1 MTKSPADAMA
11 SASVGSFPG
20 HVPALK
26 TVLIVV
32 SAAGLATGLFF
43 WLADRPDLARPIW
56 AGATIMVLVTL
67 CWQIVAEL
75 RRGNFGLDVLAA
87 LSMASALVVGET
99 LAAAVV
105 SLMYAGGQYLEDFAQ
120 RRARREMTALLE
132 RRPQTAMRYE
142 AGGIRE
148 VALNS
153 VQPGDRLFVRHGEVV
168 PADGRVT
175 GSPALLDQSMLTGE
189 SLPVRRAA
197 TQSVLSGAVNAGDP
211 FTIDVLRPAAE
222 STYAGIVRLVEQ
234 AQSSRAPMARLA
246 DRFALGFLSL
256 SLLIAGLAWLL
267 TDDPVRWV
275 AVLVVAT
282 PCPLILAV
290 PVALVAG
297 LSRTASL
304 GVLVKDGAALEAMA
318 RIRVLVIDKTGTL
331 TEGRPRLRRM
341 VSGLMPP
348 EEMLRLAASLEQASH
363 HPVADAVIEEALGR
377 NLGLALPRNV
387 TEVAGAGV
395 RGMVEDRSIC
405 LGSAAFVG
413 EAIGATLPE
422 EDPLPPG
429 TLLIFVAIDGN
440 FAGILQFSDP
450 LRSDAGETLSALR
463 TAGVQRIALATGD
476 THEIAVAMAAG
487 LPIDA
492 VSASL
497 SPAEKVDLVHRE
509 RLTGPVMMVGDGVND
524 APALAAADVGLAMGA
539 RGATA
544 PAQAADV
551 VLLLDRLDRIPPAMA
566 IAKRAHAIAL
576 QGTVWGIGLST
587 VGMIAAAFGLLTP
600 VRGAFLQE
608 AIDVA
613 VVLNALR
620 VLWQPATDSE
630 RRGVARDA

>member
-1 MTKSPADAMA
+1 M
-11 SASVGSFPG
+11 
-20 HVPALK
+20 
-26 TVLIVV
+26 
-32 SAAGLATGLFF
+32 F
-43 WLADRPDLARPIW
+43 WLADRPDLAGPVW
-56 AGATIMVLVTL
+56 AGATILVLAAL
-67 CWQIVAEL
+67 CRQIVAEL

-120 RRARREMTALLE
+120 QRARREMTALLE

-142 AGGIRE
+142 ADGIRE

-153 VQPGDRLFVRHGEVV
+153 VQPGDRLLVRHGEVV

-189 SLPVRRAA
+189 SLPVRRVA

-211 FTIDVLRPAAE
+211 FTITVLRPAAE

-234 AQSSRAPMARLA
+234 AQRSRAPMARLA

-256 SLLIAGLAWLL
+256 SILIAALAWLL

-297 LSRTASL
+297 LSRTAGL

-331 TEGRPRLRRM
+331 TEGRPRLQRM
-341 VSGLMPP
+341 ASGLMPP

-363 HPVADAVIEEALGR
+363 HPVAGAVVEEALRR
-377 NLGLALPRNV
+377 NLGLTLPRNV
-387 TEVAGAGV
+387 TEAAGAGL
-395 RGMVEDRSIC
+395 RGMVESHSVC

-413 EAIGATLPE
+413 AAIGATLPE
-422 EDPLPPG
+422 EGPLPPG

-440 FAGILQFSDP
+440 FAGVLQFSDP

-476 THEIAVAMAAG
+476 TREIAAAMAAG

-492 VSASL
+492 ISANL
-497 SPAEKVDLVHRE
+497 SPAEKVELVHRE

-544 PAQAADV
+544 PAQAADA
-551 VLLLDRLDRIPPAMA
+551 VLLVDRLDRIPPAMA
-566 IAKRAHAIAL
+566 IAQRAHAIAL

-587 VGMIAAAFGLLTP
+587 AGMIAAAFGCLAP
-600 VRGAFLQE
+600 IRGAFLQE

-620 VLWQPATDSE
+620 VLWQPATNS
-630 RRGVARDA
+630 ARCDTTQGA